1 MPQAAMHISLPRSHS
16 SNRLRPMVA
25 LTMAAALI
33 TSVLAPSPALAAG
46 SVLLTGFEDSELIG
60 ITHSDTDNDEF
71 STSTDFASEGSQSL
85 RFDIAG
91 SDSGSTATPLL
102 WLEDG
107 TALDDHDWTD
117 YERLQVGVVNADDTA
132 TTLYM
137 SVRDAEGTYHQRE
150 LAAGPYDYR
159 VFDLSTD
166 AIADAGVDLANLEHI
181 HVGTPRSSEA
191 RTLLVDNIRLADEPV
206 DEAAEQNAVIDQ
218 LAALADVPAA
228 LSEVDRQ
235 LRRASRSLGPPHHE
249 SHTPMQ
255 EQIGA
260 LIEES
265 EELADRASQLE
276 TIDELHE
283 LLDEVEE
290 LEPRAERMLQISTV
304 RLSNPRAMFSLDTAD
319 SMGLVY
325 PRDLPWESTGDSP
338 SLGMVRGEQEH
349 LQTVVVPYGVQMT
362 GVQADVLEISGP
374 EGDGTDGS
382 GSGAGLSVD
391 LHPIGSL
398 YTEPTGAY
406 GRPTYTGWTPDPIR
420 DDLSS
425 VDIPAGDIQPWLV
438 SVESDQDAT
447 PGDYQ
452 VTIEVSAE
460 GEPGQQLD
468 IDVQV
473 WPIEIQEGSELSIAF
488 QFTPWLMWDVYEAT
502 DPEEKQELLVQYWDF
517 LDEHRIQPD
526 QIYTTVENPADVG
539 GFLPQPVEHIAQIHG
554 RYGVEQFT
562 AMYLNAGELDPEAP
576 ETWDEQIDS
585 WLDQIGAAMADYE
598 EVGLAD
604 EALVYGFDE
613 ATGPMLDAARYTFTR
628 VKERFPDLP
637 IMTTLRD
644 DSLGVDTE
652 LEGLVD
658 IWVPW
663 IEGWTP
669 EAAERARDRG
679 DEVWWYHAIS
689 THYPQPNWFNGYPP
703 IDSRMLMGPMSHQAG
718 VDGILYYATNR
729 WVVADRGDQ
738 LLVEDDI
745 LSDWNPHTFDG
756 TAGDGSLY
764 YPGPEGPMSSLRLE
778 NVRDGIEDYNLMQ
791 VLRRAL
797 ADTDAPTEVRE
808 RAEEALS
815 AEAIV
820 RHSRDF
826 SEDPQAYREW
836 REEVAEVIELL
847 DRS

>member
-1 MPQAAMHISLPRSHS
+1 MHISLPHSHS
-16 SNRLRPMVA
+16 NNRLRPMVVVA
-25 LTMAAALI
+25 MVAALV
-33 TSVLAPSPALAAG
+33 TSVLAASPALGAG
-46 SVLLTGFEDSELIG
+46 SVLLAGFEDSEPAG

-71 STSTDFASEGSQSL
+71 SSSTDFASEGSRSM
-85 RFDIAG
+85 RFDIAA
-91 SDSGSTATPLL
+91 STSGSTAYPMI
-102 WLEDG
+102 WLAEG
-107 TALDDHDWTD
+107 TALADHDWTAH
-117 YERLQVGVVNADDTA
+117 EWLQVGVVNADA
-132 TTLYM
+132 TGAALYVV
-137 SVRDAEGTYHQRE
+137 VRDREGNYHQSE

-159 VFDLSTD
+159 VFDIDID
-166 AIADAGVDLANLEHI
+166 AIAEAGVDLSNLEHI
-181 HVGTPRSSEA
+181 QISTPRSSA
-191 RTLLVDNIRLADEPV
+191 SRSLLVDNIRLADQPV
-206 DEAAEQNAVIDQ
+206 DEAAEQGAVIDQ
-218 LAALADVPAA
+218 LAELADVPVA
-228 LSEVDRQ
+228 LTEVDRQ
-235 LRRASRSLGPPHHE
+235 LRRAQGALGSPGHDAHA
-249 SHTPMQ
+249 PMQ
-255 EQIGA
+255 AQIDA
-260 LIEES
+260 LTEKS
-265 EELADRASQLE
+265 EELGDQLSD
-276 TIDELHE
+276 IDTTAGLRELME
-283 LLDEVEE
+283 GVDQLGQQ
-290 LEPRAERMLQISTV
+290 AARMLQISTV
-304 RLSNPRAMFSLDTAD
+304 RLSNPRPMFGLDTAD

-325 PRDLPWESTGDSP
+325 PRDVPWQSTGESP

-349 LQTVVVPYGVQMT
+349 LQTVVVPYGVELSD
-362 GVQADVLEISGP
+362 VQAEVLEISGP
-374 EGDGTDGS
+374 EGDGPDGS

-391 LHPIGSL
+391 LNPIGSL

-420 DDLSS
+420 DDLNS

-438 SVESDQDAT
+438 SVESDQDAV

-460 GEPGQQLD
+460 DEPSQQLD

-539 GFLPQPVEHIAQIHG
+539 GFLPQPVEHIAQIHD

-562 AMYLNAGELDPEAP
+562 AMYLNAGELDPESP

-604 EALVYGFDE
+604 EAVVYGFDE

-797 ADTDAPTEVRE
+797 ADSDAPTEVRE
-808 RAEEALS
+808 RAEEALG

-826 SEDPQAYREW
+826 SEDPRAYREW
-836 REEVAEVIELL
+836 REEVAEVIGLL
-847 DRS
+847 DGS